1 MRPVGDTVLVSYR
14 DLLLRIFMLL
24 VLSSIAALS
33 YGSDLSRQQDSDD
46 HVDALIATFQQS
58 HKYRSVQL
66 KLTPVVSPTD
76 KKRGLA
82 GVRKIPPGTGLLL
95 EFNPHQD
102 TRIWM
107 KGMLIPIDIIF
118 VSGTGNV
125 LATVASAAPCAT
137 TRPCPVYS
145 AAHVRYV
152 IETRPGFVLKHQI
165 DSKTRVMI
173 PNVLPGRR

>member
-1 MRPVGDTVLVSYR
+1 MRQVRHTASVHYR
-14 DLLLRIFMLL
+14 YPRLYIFMLL
-24 VLSSIAALS
+24 ILSSISGLS
-33 YGSDLSRQQDSDD
+33 YATDQPRLQDSDD

-66 KLTPVVSPTD
+66 KLIPVVSPTD
-76 KKRGLA
+76 KKKGLA
-82 GVRKIPPGTGLLL
+82 GVSEIPPGTGLLL
-95 EFNPHQD
+95 EFNPQQD

-125 LATVASAAPCAT
+125 LATVASAAPCAI

-145 AAHVRYV
+145 VANVRYV